1 MINFRYI
8 INILGRLLMV
18 EGAGLALCIVIALL
32 YGENDLLAFV
42 YSSLITLGVG
52 ALMTF
57 SVKVQTGKRLRA
69 LLRIP
74 FTDKR
79 KRHGASCR
87 LLPRI
92 PTRRIIP
99 V

>member
-32 YGENDLLAFV
+32 YGENDLMAFV

-57 SVKVQTGKRLRA
+57 SVKVA
-69 LLRIP
+69 
-74 FTDKR
+74 
-79 KRHGASCR
+79 
-87 LLPRI
+87 
-92 PTRRIIP
+92 
-99 V
+99 